1 MNTCFFQFFWKK
13 NSKKQVPTHISSNF
27 VLKKSKTY
35 NKRGFKKSFFE
46 SFVQDKIQR
55 NIFKQ
60 MWNCYDYFRSSSRAA
75 ISATP
80 RLEVSLRS
88 CRFMATISSSAAGA
102 PPMSTTWQAPRRSSE
117 QLHTRDGHLAIRVL
131 GQQSHWSSKIAIQR
145 HSSHTSS
152 PNSNFQVKFS
162 QKMTTL
168 SSIQV
173 FFAISC
179 FRNPLGVFFIT
190 KSKIWRRKG
199 AQNHENRKNSEKL
212 HENREN
218 SEKWKFGNLRSIY
231 GKNRSKFMVCFRQ
244 FLAYFRLF
252 SGYLWVDQFFGLFR
266 LFSGYF

>member
-1 MNTCFFQFFWKK
+1 
-13 NSKKQVPTHISSNF
+13 
-27 VLKKSKTY
+27 
-35 NKRGFKKSFFE
+35 
-46 SFVQDKIQR
+46 
-55 NIFKQ
+55 

-75 ISATP
+75 ISAAP

-102 PPMSTTWQAPRRSSE
+102 PPMSTTWQAPRKSSE

-168 SSIQV
+168 SSTQV

-179 FRNPLGVFFIT
+179 FRNPLGVLFIT

-199 AQNHENRKNSEKL
+199 AQNHENRKNSEKW
-212 HENREN
+212 HENRKN
-218 SEKWKFGNLRSIY
+218 SEKWKFGNIREFTVYLRQKPVKIY
-231 GKNRSKFMVCFRQ
+231 GLFTPILGLFPPILGLPPGRPVFRVIS
-244 FLAYFRLF
+244 A
-252 SGYLWVDQFFGLFR
+252 FFGLFLKIGNFWSVYGNYWSIYGDLWSISGATGVAF
-266 LFSGYF
+266 LFVLHLVWKCIFATLCCS